1 MREEERGQKTGVG
14 GLRSEGRKEDGKK
27 RGLAP
32 QYDFPNL
39 RGKQR
44 RQGAKIKMVSHRAH
58 SLRPVGPTARKEDTE
73 KGLKK

>member
-1 MREEERGQKTGVG
+1 M
-14 GLRSEGRKEDGKK
+14 GKK

-44 RQGAKIKMVSHRAH
+44 RQGAKIKMVSHR
-58 SLRPVGPTARKEDTE
+58 VTEITE